1 MAAHTIECHDEREAL
16 FLEQARAYFRE
27 LRLAAGNAAHGKVI
41 SVAEQAAVSGG
52 RELMREA
59 LQTVL
64 DRAVADAE
72 KKTPRAADAAAKPAT
87 KARRKGRS

>member
-1 MAAHTIECHDEREAL
+1 MGVHTIDCLDEREAL

-27 LRLAAGNAAHGKVI
+27 LQLAADNAACGKVI
-41 SVAEQAAVSGG
+41 AEAEQAAVVGG
-52 RELMREA
+52 RELIREA

-64 DRAVADAE
+64 NRAAAGAE
-72 KKTPRAADAAAKPAT
+72 KKTPRADAAAKPAT